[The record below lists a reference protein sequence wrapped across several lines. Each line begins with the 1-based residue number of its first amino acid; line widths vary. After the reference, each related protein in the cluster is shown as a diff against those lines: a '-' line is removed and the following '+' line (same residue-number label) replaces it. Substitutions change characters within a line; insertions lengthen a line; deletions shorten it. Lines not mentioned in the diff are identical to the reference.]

1 MEISKDN
8 LAVIV
13 SW

>member
-13 SW
+13 SC